1 MFRYGLPVQY
11 AYRTQRPV
19 YLTVVVAW
27 FEASPEMQ
35 HPG

>member
-1 MFRYGLPVQY
+1 MFRDVASVQY

-19 YLTVVVAW
+19 YLTVVAAW